1 MQQKISEYT
10 FLTLISTAFFLVWGT
25 LFSGHINAWYWA
37 NFFTTDISFFNYFL
51 KERDL
56 LQYIASFLMLFFKWN
71 WIGAFILTSSV
82 ICIYLLTRR
91 LLRALTF
98 SSNAN
103 FISIIPCITL
113 FALQIHRAFPFRKTL
128 FVVCFLLFLLTFIW
142 SFKNSRLHIS
152 ISIILSLLSLWMFD
166 SIEKVY
172 FYTVC
177 LITEI
182 LLSKKSLKYYLS
194 TAFAILDISFIVF
207 FFQEKDSLPH
217 FKEPFVLQLIIF
229 PIFIITLLFLSK
241 TNFKN
246 IKIILCLPI
255 SVLICFLCFL
265 FETRNYSFE
274 EQQQYEKLFCYNKA
288 VISND
293 YNEIINLA
301 ENERQKTTELFPFV
315 VYAHAQQ
322 GNLTEFLFKY
332 PINSKTFF
340 LPYALPN
347 SPVQTTTLAIY
358 FYRALGFQN
367 EAIHQAFSLSAN
379 HTNGDEMLSAYLLAE
394 LQTEKGDSLLAEK
407 YLHLMSKTIVN
418 NSFVKKQRSKLQ
430 NKNFLIPTDSL
441 LYVNSPQLNNLMS
454 AFICNPRNQF
464 ARDMLLCTLLQQ
476 REYNLFCGF
485 CTRYIDTNEELPT
498 LYQEALLMAQNME
511 ISTMEG
517 KCFRINEQTQKRWQE
532 FVKIFNNTQ
541 LDNRSRQIALR
552 PFRYTWWYYCLMS
565 PEKIN

>member
-10 FLTLISTAFFLVWGT
+10 FLTLISTAIFIVWGT
-25 LFSGHINAWYWA
+25 LFSGHINAWYWT
-37 NFFTTDISFFNYFL
+37 NFFTTDFFFFSYFF
-51 KERDL
+51 KERDI
-56 LQYIASFLMLFFKWN
+56 LQYISNFLVLFFKWN
-71 WIGAFILTSSV
+71 WVGAFVLTSSI
-82 ICIYLLTRR
+82 ICIYFLTRK
-91 LLRALTF
+91 LLQKLKF
-98 SSNAN
+98 SRSAN

-128 FVVCFLLFLLTFIW
+128 FVVFFLLFLLIFIW
-142 SFKNSRLHIS
+142 SLKNNRLHGF
-152 ISIILSLLSLWMFD
+152 ISIILLLFPLWIFD
-166 SIEKVY
+166 DIERIY

-177 LITEI
+177 LIIE
-182 LLSKKSLKYYLS
+182 LLFNKKTLKYYLV
-194 TAFAILDISFIVF
+194 TILASFDISSVVIFI
-207 FFQEKDSLPH
+207 QNQNSLPH
-217 FKEPFVLQLIIF
+217 FKEPFALQLIVF
-229 PIFIITLLFLSK
+229 PIFIIALLFLAK
-241 TNFKN
+241 TKFKN
-246 IKIILCLPI
+246 IKISFCIPI
-255 SVLICFLCFL
+255 SITVAFLCFF
-265 FETRNYSFE
+265 FETKNYSFE
-274 EQQQYEKLFCYNKA
+274 EQQQYEKLFHYNKA

-293 YNEIINLA
+293 FNEIINLA
-301 ENERQKTTELFPFV
+301 ENEKQKTTELIPFV
-315 VYAHAQQ
+315 VYAHALQ
-322 GNLTEFLFKY
+322 GNLTEYLFKY